1 VVSKQQNPSPDAHP
15 FAEETGFLLQWAHQ
29 KMRTAM
35 NDALRP
41 LGLNTRHL
49 GVLALVAAR
58 GPLTQRDIIDLLDM
72 DKSVLVYVIDEL
84 ERRALAERRRA
95 EHDRRLQAVHLTAKG
110 REQLAAIGAAT
121 GPVAE
126 HLLSPISPAERRQL
140 NALLW
145 KLILGT

>member
-1 VVSKQQNPSPDAHP
+1 
-15 FAEETGFLLQWAHQ
+15 
-29 KMRTAM
+29 MRTAM

-49 GVLALVAAR
+49 GVLALLTAR
-58 GPLTQRDIIDLLDM
+58 GPLSQRDIIDLLDM
-72 DKSVLVYVIDEL
+72 DKSVLVYVLDEL
-84 ERRALAERRRA
+84 ERRALVERRRA
-95 EHDRRLQAVHLTAKG
+95 EHDRRLHAVHLTAEG
-110 REQLAAIGAAT
+110 REQLTAIGTVT
-121 GPVAE
+121 GRVNE